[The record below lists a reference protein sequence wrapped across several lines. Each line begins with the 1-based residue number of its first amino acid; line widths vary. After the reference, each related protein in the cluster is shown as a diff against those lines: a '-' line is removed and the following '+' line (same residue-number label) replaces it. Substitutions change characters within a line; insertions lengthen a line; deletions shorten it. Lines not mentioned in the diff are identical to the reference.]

1 MEVIEE
7 KYKTPVYQRKAFTKY
22 YNKVKDTDEFR
33 QKSRDA
39 QKSYYERN
47 REKILEKKKLKRES
61 IRKAKEEEENE

>member
-47 REKILEKKKLKRES
+47 REKILERKKAKRDAVKKLKQ
-61 IRKAKEEEENE
+61 

>member
-7 KYKTPVYQRKAFTKY
+7 NYKTPSYQRRAFLKY
-22 YNKVKDTDEFR
+22 YNKIKDTDEYR

-47 REKILEKKKLKRES
+47 REKILEKKRLKREALK
-61 IRKAKEEEENE
+61 KAKEEEEE

>member
-7 KYKTPVYQRKAFTKY
+7 KYKTPVYQRRAFTKY

-47 REKILEKKKLKRES
+47 REKILERKKAKRDAVKKLKEQ
-61 IRKAKEEEENE
+61 EQE

>member
-47 REKILEKKKLKRES
+47 REKILERKKAKRDALKKLKEQ
-61 IRKAKEEEENE
+61 EQE

>member
-47 REKILEKKKLKRES
+47 REKILERKKAKRDAVKKLKEQ
-61 IRKAKEEEENE
+61 EQE